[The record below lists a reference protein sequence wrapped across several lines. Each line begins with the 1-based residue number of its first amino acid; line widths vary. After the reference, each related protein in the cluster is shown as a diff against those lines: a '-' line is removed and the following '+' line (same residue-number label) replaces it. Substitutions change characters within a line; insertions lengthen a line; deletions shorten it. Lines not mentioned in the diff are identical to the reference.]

1 MFFEVMSHSL
11 TVLSS
16 EPEAMSL
23 VSGLNSAA
31 FTQFECAFMLN
42 INLRSCSWKTFNIL
56 SSEPDSK
63 RVPSYDRETVLTG
76 AE

>member
-1 MFFEVMSHSL
+1 MSHSF

-16 EPEAMSL
+16 EPEAISL

-31 FTQFECAFMLN
+31 LTQFECAFILN
-42 INLRSCSWKTFNIL
+42 INLRSCSWKTLSIL
-56 SSEPDSK
+56 SSEPDRRS
-63 RVPSYDRETVLTG
+63 VPSYDRETVFTG